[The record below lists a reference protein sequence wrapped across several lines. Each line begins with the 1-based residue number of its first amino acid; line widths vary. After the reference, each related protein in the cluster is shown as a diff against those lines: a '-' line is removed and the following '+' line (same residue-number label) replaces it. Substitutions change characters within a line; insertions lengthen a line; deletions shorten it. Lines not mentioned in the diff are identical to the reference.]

1 MIPSSP
7 IVPRQTVNSNSVAAQ
22 QMFWVLSFRQK
33 PCPCRNNRR
42 AWHTWKW
49 FDEACLHSFISAII
63 QIRRENVKHLSRLFL
78 KNHSCFLDLYPIGFA
93 GKVKLVGRWQHFD
106 LLPWCELPVE
116 VDTLLDERRV
126 DADQV
131 QNGRGQSIL
140 LCDVSEQQKYVV
152 CTWLS
157 MKNCQGEVN
166 PIEIFVPL
174 DYCALPFFKL
184 NSSSKWKG
192 HCHQL

>member
-1 MIPSSP
+1 MISSSP

-42 AWHTWKW
+42 AWHTWKL
-49 FDEACLHSFISAII
+49 FDETSLLSFISANI
-63 QIRRENVKHLSRLFL
+63 QIRKENVEHLSRLFL
-78 KNHSCFLDLYPIGFA
+78 KDHSCFLDLYPIGFA
-93 GKVKLVGRWQHFD
+93 RKVKLVGRWQHFD
-106 LLPWCELPVE
+106 LPPWCELSVE

-131 QNGRGQSIL
+131 QNGRGQSVL

-152 CTWLS
+152 CLYITVNEELPR
-157 MKNCQGEVN
+157 QGQSN
-166 PIEIFVPL
+166 RNI
-174 DYCALPFFKL
+174 CATRLPCFAILQAQLKL
-184 NSSSKWKG
+184 
-192 HCHQL
+192 

>member
-1 MIPSSP
+1 MYDIKQPYCPTS
-7 IVPRQTVNSNSVAAQ
+7 NSNSAAAQ
-22 QMFWVLSFRQK
+22 QMFGVLSFKQK

-42 AWHTWKW
+42 AWHTWKL
-49 FDEACLHSFISAII
+49 FDEACLHSYISAII
-63 QIRRENVKHLSRLFL
+63 QIRRENVEHLSRLFL
-78 KNHSCFLDLYPIGFA
+78 KNHSCFLDLYPIGFT
-93 GKVKLVGRWQHFD
+93 GKGKLVGRWQHFD
-106 LLPWCELPVE
+106 LLPWCELSVE

-131 QNGRGQSIL
+131 QDGRGQSVL

-152 CTWLS
+152 CTLLS

-174 DYCALPFFKL
+174 DYRALPFFKL